1 MLKRLEQKELV
12 TRKRSAEDE
21 RKVVISL
28 TQSGRALREQAVEIP
43 TQIIAHFSDESISAE
58 EIIQFQK
65 TLHSLIE
72 ILHQKS
78 EKQ

>member
-1 MLKRLEQKELV
+1 M
-12 TRKRSAEDE
+12 
-21 RKVVISL
+21 ISL
-28 TQSGRALREQAVEIP
+28 TTSGKALREQAVEIP
-43 TQIIAHFSDESISAE
+43 TKIISHFSDESISAE

-65 TLHSLIE
+65 TLHSLLE